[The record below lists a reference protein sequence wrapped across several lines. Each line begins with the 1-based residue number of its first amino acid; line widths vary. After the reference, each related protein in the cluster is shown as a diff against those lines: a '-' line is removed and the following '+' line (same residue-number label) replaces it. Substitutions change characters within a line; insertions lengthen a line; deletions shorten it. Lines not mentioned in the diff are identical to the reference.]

1 MAHYDA
7 IFKNGT
13 IVNQDGTHRADIGI
27 RGGLIAALGACKPLD
42 RFCDGREGLHPACPI
57 VDDFPQPQ
65 P

>member
-1 MAHYDA
+1 MRVIIALC
-7 IFKNGT
+7 
-13 IVNQDGTHRADIGI
+13 
-27 RGGLIAALGACKPLD
+27 LIAALGACKPLD